1 MADQS
6 DDDKMVTAV
15 PAAAMPRRSRFATM
29 AMLLAMLLALIAV
42 TIAGWQW
49 FESRRSI
56 GVLEREVARRLSE
69 VDALSRETRM
79 LATQSRENMSDVS
92 ARLGQLETRI
102 YETQNQRLALESL
115 YRDLSGSRD
124 EWTLAQVEQVLL
136 IANQQLQ
143 LAGNVKA
150 ALIALETADARLARM
165 DRPQLT
171 ALRRVINQDVER
183 LKAAPYVDVVGM
195 ALRLDNVLNQVD
207 TLALAMEQRPVR
219 PHSEPASTDA
229 GFWQQIWREARQDLR
244 DLIRIQNIDKAEIP
258 LLSPDQAF
266 FMRENLKL
274 RLLGAR
280 LALLA
285 HDETSFKV
293 DLKAASGWLMR
304 YYDGS
309 DKAVATA
316 QTSLKQLIQ
325 ADIAIQ
331 MPDISASLDAA
342 RNLKLVRERT
352 LR

>member
-6 DDDKMVTAV
+6 DDTHLVTAA
-15 PAAAMPRRSRFATM
+15 PATSTPRRPHFATI
-29 AMLLAMLLALIAV
+29 ALLLALLAV

-56 GVLEREVARRLSE
+56 GVLEHEIAKRLSE
-69 VDALSRETRM
+69 VDALIRDTHM
-79 LATQSRENMSDVS
+79 LAAQSRENLSDVS
-92 ARLGQLETRI
+92 ARLGQLEARMF
-102 YETQNQRLALESL
+102 ETQNQRLALESL

-124 EWTLAQVEQVLL
+124 EWTLAEVEQVLL

-171 ALRRVINQDVER
+171 ALRRVIKQDMER
-183 LKAAPYVDVVGM
+183 LKAAPYLDVVGM

-207 TLALAMEQRPVR
+207 TMTLAMEQRPAR
-219 PHSEPASTDA
+219 PTPEPASTGA
-229 GFWQQIWREARQDLR
+229 GFWQNIWREVKQDLR
-244 DLIRIQNIDKAEIP
+244 DLIRIQNVEKPEVP
-258 LLSPDQAF
+258 LLSADQAF
-266 FMRENLKL
+266 FLRENLKL

-285 HDETSFKV
+285 HDEASFKV
-293 DLKAASGWLMR
+293 DLKAASGWLTR

-309 DKAVATA
+309 DKAVAAA
-316 QTSLKQLIQ
+316 QSTLKQLIQ
-325 ADIAIQ
+325 ADIAMQ

-342 RNLKLVRERT
+342 RNFKLVRERT

>member
-6 DDDKMVTAV
+6 DDVKMVTAV
-15 PAAAMPRRSRFATM
+15 PAAATPRRSRFATL
-29 AMLLAMLLALIAV
+29 ASLLALLLALIAV
-42 TIAGWQW
+42 AIAGWQW

-56 GVLEREVARRLSE
+56 GIFEQEVARRLSE
-69 VDALSRETRM
+69 VDALNRESRM
-79 LATQSRENMSDVS
+79 LAAQSRENTSDVS
-92 ARLGQLETRI
+92 VRLGQLETRI
-102 YETQNQRLALESL
+102 YEIQNQRLALESL

-150 ALIALETADARLARM
+150 ALIALETADAQLARM
-165 DRPQLT
+165 DRPQLS

-183 LKAAPYVDVVGM
+183 LKAAPYVDIIGM
-195 ALRLDNVLNQVD
+195 AFRLDNVLNQVD
-207 TLALAMEQRPVR
+207 TLALAMEQRPLR
-219 PHSEPASTDA
+219 PHPEPVSSEA
-229 GFWQQIWREARQDLR
+229 GFWQRIWREAKQDLR

-316 QTSLKQLIQ
+316 QSSLKQLIQ

-342 RNLKLVRERT
+342 RNLKLARERT